1 MCLCSGNR
9 LFGKYIFLVYYL
21 NSYVEKNELYNVECK
36 DIQIEVVIR
45 SIEII
50 VLRKCGMMT
59 KRITENKV
67 IDITQ
72 INYLE

>member
-36 DIQIEVVIR
+36 DIQIVVVIR

-50 VLRKCGMMT
+50 VLRKYGMMT
-59 KRITENKV
+59 KRTTENKV